1 MTPSLPSERPS
12 AKQLRV
18 IRTLSQARGISATA
32 TRLNMSQSAVSRAL
46 SQAEAHMGVP
56 LFQRGW
62 SGTDPTPLGEI
73 VVGASQRILDDLA
86 AVETADLGGTGRLA
100 GVVRWHQL
108 EAVAAVTR
116 TGSASGAARALG
128 IRQPAVSQALRDLAG
143 QLAVP
148 LFDRR
153 PAGLAPTPAA
163 HALAALWDRVTAEL
177 DALPRLIG
185 QAAQGVVG
193 RVAVGMLPFSG
204 QDDVLRTFGELTRDH
219 PHVRLV
225 AVPGSYT
232 ALCEALQRR
241 EIDLI
246 IGILRG
252 PSPVP
257 GFIETPLYH
266 EAFTIVARTDHPC
279 HTGPL
284 TVEAMARYRWLVGP
298 HGTPPRRYF
307 DRVLRR
313 AGAPP
318 PAQSCEIHG
327 FANAE
332 QMLLESDLLGLLCY
346 GPAQLSALRPG
357 LRRVALDLPGARVPI
372 GVTRPD
378 KEPPAPAVSAFL
390 ERLRRRVDPEGP
402 LNRT

>member
-1 MTPSLPSERPS
+1 MPDAPPDRLS

-18 IRTLSQARGISATA
+18 IRALAAARGISDTA
-32 TRLNMSQSAVSRAL
+32 GRLNMSQSAASRAL
-46 SQAEAHMGVP
+46 SQAEASLGVP

-73 VVGASQRILDDLA
+73 VVAASQRILDDLS
-86 AVETADLGGTGRLA
+86 AVEAADLGGAGRLA
-100 GVVRWHQL
+100 GVIRWHQL

-116 TGSASGAARALG
+116 SGSASGAAQALG
-128 IRQPAVSQALRDLAG
+128 IRQPAVSQALRDLSAHVP
-143 QLAVP
+143 LP

-163 HALAALWDRVTAEL
+163 HALAALWDRIAAEL
-177 DALPRLIG
+177 GAIPRLIDE
-185 QAAQGVVG
+185 AARGVVG

-232 ALCEALQRR
+232 ALSEALQRR

-252 PSPVP
+252 PSPVA
-257 GFIETPLYH
+257 GFTETPLYH
-266 EAFTIVARTDHPC
+266 ETFSIVARHDHPC
-279 HTGPL
+279 HDGPM
-284 TVEAMARYRWLVGP
+284 TIEAMARHRWLVGP

-346 GPAQLSALRPG
+346 GPAQMAGLRAG

-372 GVTRPD
+372 GVTRPAG
-378 KEPPAPAVSAFL
+378 EAAPTAVATFL
-390 ERLRRRVDPEGP
+390 SRLEKRVSP
-402 LNRT
+402 RVH